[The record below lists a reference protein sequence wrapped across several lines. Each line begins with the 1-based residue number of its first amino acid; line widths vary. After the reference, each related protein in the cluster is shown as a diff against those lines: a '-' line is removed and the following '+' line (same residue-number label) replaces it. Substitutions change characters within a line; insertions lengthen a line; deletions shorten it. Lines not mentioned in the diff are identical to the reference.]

1 VPDAVLKFIGRSH
14 ARRDLSEA
22 YLRLA
27 QLRQV
32 VLPALIVGRTSEDE
46 PVQNLETRLELV
58 GGNEIGAPQL
68 GSEQLPRAAELTRKE
83 RFH

>member
-1 VPDAVLKFIGRSH
+1 
-14 ARRDLSEA
+14 
-22 YLRLA
+22 
-27 QLRQV
+27 

-46 PVQNLETRLELV
+46 PVQNLKTRLQLV

-68 GSEQLPRAAELTRKE
+68 GSEQLPRAAELARKE